1 MKIRTI
7 NDLQDAI
14 DAEMGWRKRELS
26 AVKANIQSARNFA
39 KDTALRSG
47 VTLLYAH
54 WEGAI
59 KNIAEFYLMYVSSLK
74 LPYSDLKFN
83 FLALSVSEKTKLFS
97 ETKKSTLHTKI
108 VGEIFDLYSSKSQI
122 PYSGIIKTNSNL
134 NSEVFVEIMSVIG
147 LETDKYETNFQLID
161 TVLLN
166 MRNKI
171 AHGEKLASIDLD
183 EKRYNE
189 IHDKIFT
196 LIDMFSV
203 QVLNAAVNKE
213 YLKR

>member
-74 LPYSDLKFN
+74 LPYGDLKFS

-97 ETKKSTLHTKI
+97 ETKKSILHTKI